1 MNIHEEAI
9 LASHG
14 YSKLISL
21 LEDYGISQEQL
32 LRESSLNIGPAD
44 INIFNG
50 LNAVIVLE
58 TASKLTNDHHIAL
71 RLGQLIGIE
80 SYSTF
85 GFALMSCASLRE
97 SSDLLVR

>member
-32 LRESSLNIGPAD
+32 LRESNLNIAPAD
-44 INIFNG
+44 INIFNRRR
-50 LNAVIVLE
+50 A
-58 TASKLTNDHHIAL
+58 
-71 RLGQLIGIE
+71 
-80 SYSTF
+80 
-85 GFALMSCASLRE
+85 
-97 SSDLLVR
+97 